1 MFLNLSN
8 HPSAG
13 WSEAQRQAA
22 MALIQKHG
30 SSCRDDGQTPPE
42 NFGEWPANEDST
54 GECRGTGAGIV
65 DLPFPNVDP
74 KAGPDEI
81 DRMASEQV
89 ARLQAAG
96 LKSGDIVHVMG
107 ELTLTYQIVRRLKS
121 LGVTCVAATTERIV
135 TTQPDGKKLSEFHFI
150 QFRPY

>member
-1 MFLNLSN
+1 MQLFLNLSN

-42 NFGEWPANEDST
+42 IF

-74 KAGPDEI
+74 KAGPDDIATLADSQIE
-81 DRMASEQV
+81 
-89 ARLQAAG
+89 RLRQAG